1 MMHLRLT
8 RLALTVLFAALVG
21 VSCNRSASAPPA
33 PLPLEQI
40 PAALQKAFTKA
51 KPENKA
57 LVDQLVATVQAQ
69 DYSKAFFQMQNL
81 AAQPGLNKEQQSV
94 TSSGVLTLNTL
105 LQSAQTKGD
114 VQATETLKTY
124 RVNK

>member
-1 MMHLRLT
+1 MIPLRAFKFALSAFVGLF
-8 RLALTVLFAALVG
+8 LAMG
-21 VSCNRSASAPPA
+21 CNRNASAPPA
-33 PLPLEQI
+33 PLPIEQV

-51 KPENKA
+51 KPEDKA

-81 AAQPGLNKEQQSV
+81 AARPGLNKEQQSV
-94 TSSGVLTLNTL
+94 TSRGVLTLNML